1 MNLNET
7 ASTFRERAGVFAA
20 LFLVVCFGLSGI
32 ALALILFWSGT
43 RIDFDA
49 TWMSSMVVL
58 VGTAAGFLFGKQTS
72 NPPAPAVSRA
82 PEAG

>member
-1 MNLNET
+1 MNEA

-20 LFLVVCFGLSGI
+20 LFLIMCFGLSGI
-32 ALALILFWSGT
+32 VLALILFWSGT
-43 RIDFDA
+43 KIDFDA

-72 NPPAPAVSRA
+72 NPASPSPKAPDQPV
-82 PEAG
+82 